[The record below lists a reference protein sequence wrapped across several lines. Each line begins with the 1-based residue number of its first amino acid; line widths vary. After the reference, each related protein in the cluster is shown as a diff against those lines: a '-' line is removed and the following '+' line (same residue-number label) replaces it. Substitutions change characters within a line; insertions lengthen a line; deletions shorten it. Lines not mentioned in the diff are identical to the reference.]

1 MQFQSGY
8 VIFEKKKKKKSENAC
23 HKLCEVFDIQFTH
36 ICQYISC
43 FTWWPAQLI
52 IKIYAD

>member
-8 VIFEKKKKKKSENAC
+8 VIFEKKKKKSENAC
-23 HKLCEVFDIQFTH
+23 HKLCVVFDIQFTH